1 MAGERLVPGVQAR
14 SRQSKVEGGW
24 EIKRLSFEKNKRCG

>member
-1 MAGERLVPGVQAR
+1 MAGERLVPGVQAG

-24 EIKRLSFEKNKRCG
+24 EIKRWSVEKNKRWG